1 MGRILLLLLLAI
13 PFSIRADMLS
23 VSLSTLEWPP
33 YVGENLAD
41 GGYAQAVVTQAF
53 AEVGIRVQIRIYP
66 WARALQL
73 AKQGKVEGLFPEY
86 LAPDERPEL
95 LFSDPFPGGPVG
107 LYKLRSQPVRFSVD
121 PRSNPEEA
129 FKVLAGLRL
138 GLVRGY
144 VNHPALDNN
153 PLFKPSFASS
163 DQHNL
168 DKLLGGR
175 VDIIFIDFKVAEY
188 LIAQAYPAQAE
199 RFVALQPAL
208 LQPSL
213 HLTLTRQHPEAE
225 AKMAAFNRGL
235 SQLKASGELALLM
248 QEHGFATVMT
258 SQPYGLHIRHEVAPP
273 TDP

>member
-1 MGRILLLLLLAI
+1 MGRMLFLLLLAI

-23 VSLSTLEWPP
+23 VRLSTLEWPP
-33 YVGENLAD
+33 YVGESLAD
-41 GGYAQAVVTQAF
+41 GGYAQAVVTRAF
-53 AEVGIRVQIRIYP
+53 AEVGIRVQIRTYP

-73 AKQGKVEGLFPEY
+73 AKRGEVEGLFPEY

-107 LYKLRSQPVRFSVD
+107 LYKLHSQPVRFSVD

-129 FKVLAGLRL
+129 FKALTGLRL

-153 PLFKPSFASS
+153 PLLNPSFASS

-168 DKLLGGR
+168 SKLLGGR

-188 LIAQAYPAQAE
+188 LIEQTFPAQTE
-199 RFVALQPAL
+199 QFEALQPAL

-213 HLTLTRQHPEAE
+213 HLTLTRAHPEAE

-235 SQLKASGELALLM
+235 NQLKASGELARLM
-248 QEHGFATVMT
+248 QEHGF
-258 SQPYGLHIRHEVAPP
+258 
-273 TDP
+273 